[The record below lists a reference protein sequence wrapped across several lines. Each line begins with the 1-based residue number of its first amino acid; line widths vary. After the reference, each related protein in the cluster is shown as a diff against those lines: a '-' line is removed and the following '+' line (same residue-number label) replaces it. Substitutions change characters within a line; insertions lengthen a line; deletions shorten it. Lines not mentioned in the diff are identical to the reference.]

1 MCNKSLAFKSCDQ
14 NASWGISVRFH
25 TLSLTHRQIA
35 HALLTR
41 PPLTVLLLSVRLEC
55 VKHAA
60 SVHPEP
66 GSNSL
71 KNCILP
77 SFADELKSF
86 FQSFNS
92 KLLTL
97 VLCVQS
103 LINEN
108 LIRLICCCSIFKDR
122 CFCRSSVE
130 RSCSISYMFPFVNTF
145 FKSFFN
151 FFNFFSSFSEMNHN
165 NLHNESYTYH
175 FDCFRPFLFAFSF
188 KLFRKILFFLLFS
201 WKTF

>member
-1 MCNKSLAFKSCDQ
+1 MCNKSLAFETCDS
-14 NASWGISVRFH
+14 NALCGISGRFR
-25 TLSLTHRQIA
+25 TLFHTHRQIA

-41 PPLTVLLLSVRLEC
+41 PPLIRDRSPITVRLEC

-71 KNCILP
+71 KNCILL
-77 SFADELKSF
+77 SFADKLKSF

-108 LIRLICCCSIFKDR
+108 LIRSFVVVQFSRTVVFCALPSSAHVVYHICFHLSI
-122 CFCRSSVE
+122 
-130 RSCSISYMFPFVNTF
+130 
-145 FKSFFN
+145 
-151 FFNFFSSFSEMNHN
+151 
-165 NLHNESYTYH
+165 
-175 FDCFRPFLFAFSF
+175 PFLNIF
-188 KLFRKILFFLLFS
+188 
-201 WKTF
+201 

>member
-1 MCNKSLAFKSCDQ
+1 MCNKSLAFKTCDS
-14 NASWGISVRFH
+14 NALCGISGRFQ
-25 TLSLTHRQIA
+25 TLFRTHRQIA

-41 PPLTVLLLSVRLEC
+41 PPLIRDRSPITVRLEC

-108 LIRLICCCSIFKDR
+108 LIRLILLLFN
-122 CFCRSSVE
+122 FQGPLFLRSSVE
-130 RSCSISYMFPFVNTF
+130 RSCSISYIFPFVNTF
-145 FKSFFN
+145 FKSFLK
-151 FFNFFSSFSEMNHN
+151 FFHIFSISFSNIRNIPYMVSNQKN
-165 NLHNESYTYH
+165 NTI
-175 FDCFRPFLFAFSF
+175 CR
-188 KLFRKILFFLLFS
+188 
-201 WKTF
+201 

>member
-1 MCNKSLAFKSCDQ
+1 MAVQPLSPATHRRLGGPLPHQLSNGTRAHLCAIKSLAFGTCDP
-14 NASWGISVRFH
+14 NALYGISGRFQ
-25 TLSLTHRQIA
+25 TLFRSHRQIA

-41 PPLTVLLLSVRLEC
+41 PPLIRGRSPVTVRLEC

-71 KNCILP
+71 KKCYINRLR
-77 SFADELKSF
+77 ELKSF

-103 LINEN
+103 LLTRS
-108 LIRLICCCSIFKDR
+108 LIRLN
-122 CFCRSSVE
+122 
-130 RSCSISYMFPFVNTF
+130 FVVVQFSRTVVF
-145 FKSFFN
+145 ALSFRAL
-151 FFNFFSSFSEMNHN
+151 M
-165 NLHNESYTYH
+165 
-175 FDCFRPFLFAFSF
+175 
-188 KLFRKILFFLLFS
+188 
-201 WKTF
+201 

>member
-1 MCNKSLAFKSCDQ
+1 MCNKSLALRSCDQ
-14 NASWGISVRFH
+14 NALCGISVRFH
-25 TLSLTHRQIA
+25 TLFHTHRQIA

-41 PPLTVLLLSVRLEC
+41 PPLTVLLPFVRLEC

-71 KNCILP
+71 KNCILL
-77 SFADELKSF
+77 SFADKLKSF

-108 LIRLICCCSIFKDR
+108 LIRLILLL
-122 CFCRSSVE
+122 
-130 RSCSISYMFPFVNTF
+130 
-145 FKSFFN
+145 FN
-151 FFNFFSSFSEMNHN
+151 FQGP
-165 NLHNESYTYH
+165 L
-175 FDCFRPFLFAFSF
+175 FLS
-188 KLFRKILFFLLFS
+188 LFRRALM
-201 WKTF
+201 